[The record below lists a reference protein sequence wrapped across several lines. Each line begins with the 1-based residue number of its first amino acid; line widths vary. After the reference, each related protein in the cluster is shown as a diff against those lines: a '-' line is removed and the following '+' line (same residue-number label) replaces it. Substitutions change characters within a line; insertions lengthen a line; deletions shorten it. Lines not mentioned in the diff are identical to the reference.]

1 MAVQTVA
8 ELPRLR
14 RRYLD
19 EIVPALVAEFRY
31 LNAMQ
36 VPRVEKVVVN
46 IGLGE
51 AITNARAIDAAI
63 ADLKTIT
70 GQAPI
75 VIRARKSVAAFKLRE
90 GMPIGVKVTLR
101 GRRMYD
107 FLDKLLNVALPRIRD
122 FRGVDPKAFDGHGNY
137 TLGLREQLVFPEID
151 YDKIDKLRGLEVC
164 IVTTARTDDE
174 GRCALSPGSACLQE
188 ERERVAKKSL
198 IAKANRPAQLLHA
211 GAPPLRRV
219 RSPARLHAQVR
230 HVPHLFPPDSPASGR
245 SPASRRARG
254 RRP

>member
-1 MAVQTVA
+1 MATAVQ

-14 RRYLD
+14 RRYQD
-19 EIVPALVAEFRY
+19 EIVPALVKEFRY
-31 LNAMQ
+31 RNAMQ
-36 VPRVEKVVVN
+36 VPGVEKVVVN

-51 AITNARAIDAAI
+51 AIQNARAIDAAV

-70 GQAPI
+70 GQAPV

-107 FLDKLLNVALPRIRD
+107 FLDKLLNIALPRIRD

-164 IVTTARTDDE
+164 IVTTAKTDAE
-174 GRCALSPGSACLQE
+174 GQ
-188 ERERVAKKSL
+188 SL
-198 IAKANRPAQLLHA
+198 LAQM
-211 GAPPLRRV
+211 GMPFRKN
-219 RSPARLHAQVR
+219 
-230 HVPHLFPPDSPASGR
+230 
-245 SPASRRARG
+245 
-254 RRP
+254 